1 MGELILRDNVTDI
14 VDVNN
19 MTKNTNNPATS
30 YLLRLRSKQS
40 QKTMRSC
47 LVSVVK
53 LFRAMDPFT
62 FDWSII
68 DRDAVQ
74 LVLQKLI
81 LEKKTPNSINLI
93 LSAER
98 SPHNFPKT

>member
-1 MGELILRDNVTDI
+1 MGELILRDTVTNI

-53 LFRAMDPFT
+53 LFRSTTHSRLTYPL
-62 FDWSII
+62 WIG
-68 DRDAVQ
+68 
-74 LVLQKLI
+74 
-81 LEKKTPNSINLI
+81 I
-93 LSAER
+93 LSNWYFR
-98 SPHNFPKT
+98 S